1 MNRLK
6 MGKQI
11 AVITALVEGN
21 SVRSV
26 ERMTGVH
33 RDTIIRLL
41 LRVGA
46 HCEQIMDKR
55 MRGLRC
61 RLLVY

>member
-1 MNRLK
+1 MNHLK
-6 MGKQI
+6 KEKQI

-26 ERMTGVH
+26 ERMTNVH

-41 LRVGA
+41 HRVGT
-46 HCEQIMDKR
+46 HCEQIMDE
-55 MRGLRC
+55 
-61 RLLVY
+61 